1 MEKPFILHMFTPLAQ
16 MSPFDINMACD
27 AGFNVVA
34 PHTNVTLDQVAAL
47 TQDTIFS
54 RGPKGA
60 RRTSI
65 FIGGRDNALAA
76 DMLEAA
82 KKAMFPPFEVSVFVD
97 PSGAFT
103 TAAAMV
109 ACVERQLNKTHSTDL
124 KGKSVMIFGGTG
136 PVGAAAGVLAAQSGA
151 RVGIVG
157 REDVSRARRA
167 ADAMNARYGVDVQPV
182 EANTDALKLAMM
194 RQADVVLATAK
205 AGHRV
210 VTKELLAEAPRLLV
224 AADANAVP
232 PPGIEGVGATDDG
245 GKLSAGSGKAV
256 GVGALAIGNVKYQ
269 TERSMFETMLT
280 AQRAVYLDMR
290 DAFVEAR
297 RHAGLA

>member
-34 PHTNVTLDQVAAL
+34 AHTNVALDQVAAL

-54 RGPKGA
+54 RGPKGV

-65 FIGGRDNALAA
+65 FIGGRDNTLAA
-76 DMLEAA
+76 DMLDAA

-109 ACVERQLNKTHSTDL
+109 ACVERQLRKTHGTDL
-124 KGKSVMIFGGTG
+124 NGKSVMIFGGTG
-136 PVGAAAGVLAAQSGA
+136 PVGAAAAVLAAQSGA

-157 REDVSRARRA
+157 REDVTRARRTAEAVNA
-167 ADAMNARYGVDVQPV
+167 ALRRRRATGRSQYRCAEARDDAAGGR
-182 EANTDALKLAMM
+182 
-194 RQADVVLATAK
+194 R
-205 AGHRV
+205 AGHRQGGPSRRDQG
-210 VTKELLAEAPRLLV
+210 TAGR
-224 AADANAVP
+224 
-232 PPGIEGVGATDDG
+232 GATPAG
-245 GKLSAGSGKAV
+245 GGGRERGAAAGYRG
-256 GVGALAIGNVKYQ
+256 
-269 TERSMFETMLT
+269 
-280 AQRAVYLDMR
+280 
-290 DAFVEAR
+290 R
-297 RHAGLA
+297 RTHR